1 MPLTEVNS
9 LGIKDLEVKR
19 GDIAADAIDGTKLAD
34 DACNSEHY
42 TNGSIDHE
50 HLANDAVDGD
60 NIADDSINSEHY
72 VDGSIDTA
80 HIANDQITNALMADD
95 AIGIAQLSAT
105 GTASSSTFLRGDNAW
120 AAAGGGKILQV
131 VGSSYN
137 TAALINTTTKTTTSM
152 YQEITPSKAGSKMLF
167 WCAGH
172 YSQNHNGGAH
182 GPQVIVSIYK
192 KIGSGSDTE
201 IHQVTYD
208 YTATNASV
216 YYSHHFAASYFDNTA
231 TSNTTDVIR
240 YTIYAKCLYADHQ
253 MRFNPSSYT
262 SFIVQEWDA

>member
-1 MPLTEVNS
+1 MTLTQVKAA
-9 LGIKDLEVKR
+9 GITADSIDETK
-19 GDIAADAIDGTKLAD
+19 IADNGID
-34 DACNSEHY
+34 SEHY
-42 TNGSIDHE
+42 NDGSIDHA

-60 NIADDSINSEHY
+60 NIADNSINSEHY

-95 AIGIAQLSAT
+95 AIGVAQLSAT
-105 GTASSSTFLRGDNAW
+105 GTASSSTFLRGDNSW
-120 AAAGGGKILQV
+120 AAAGGGKLLQA

-172 YSQNHNGGAH
+172 YSQNPNGGSY

-192 KIGSGSDTE
+192 KIGSGTDTE

-208 YTATNASV
+208 YIGTVDSV

-240 YTIYAKCLYADHQ
+240 YTIYAKLLNANHQ

-262 SFIVQEWDA
+262 SLIVQEYDA